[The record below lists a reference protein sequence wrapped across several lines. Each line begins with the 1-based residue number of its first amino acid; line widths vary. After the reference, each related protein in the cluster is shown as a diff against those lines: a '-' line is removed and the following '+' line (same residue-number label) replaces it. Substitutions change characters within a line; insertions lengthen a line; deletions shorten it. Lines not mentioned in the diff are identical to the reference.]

1 MHIITH
7 RSKDELGKAAAH
19 QGAEAIRAAISRRG
33 HANIIV
39 ATGAS
44 QFEMLEHLVKADVD
58 FSKVTAFHL
67 DEYVGISSDHPA
79 SFRRY
84 LRERFAEKLPDL
96 GEIIYVD
103 GDAGDLEAEVARVG
117 RRIAQ
122 LDIDVCFAGIG
133 ENGHLAFNDPPAD
146 FDTEAPYHVVELDDA
161 CRAQQ
166 MGEGW
171 FATLD
176 DVPLRAVS
184 MSVRQILKSAAII
197 LSVPD
202 ARKAKAVQAA
212 TEGPVTPQVPAS
224 ILQRHDSVTLHL
236 DQDSAALLKPSA

>member
-1 MHIITH
+1 FVHIITH
-7 RSKDELGKAAAH
+7 RSKDELGMAAAH

-103 GDAGDLEAEVARVG
+103 GDSGDLESEVARVG
-117 RRIAQ
+117 
-122 LDIDVCFAGIG
+122 
-133 ENGHLAFNDPPAD
+133 
-146 FDTEAPYHVVELDDA
+146 
-161 CRAQQ
+161 
-166 MGEGW
+166 
-171 FATLD
+171 
-176 DVPLRAVS
+176 
-184 MSVRQILKSAAII
+184 
-197 LSVPD
+197 
-202 ARKAKAVQAA
+202 
-212 TEGPVTPQVPAS
+212 
-224 ILQRHDSVTLHL
+224 
-236 DQDSAALLKPSA
+236 